1 MSELIIFFVSLL
13 LVFNLSSQGE
23 KIVKKDD
30 RISLIGFFVL
40 FVVISSSYNYAN
52 ECEFYLP
59 YLFLDFQIWD
69 NYYEALQN
77 TANNDLFSV
86 FFVLYYNYSPFLVSI
101 GYILFIG
108 SLVCVNL
115 NKIFLKMNTKNYANI
130 FDAHEFLS
138 TVTDAIFLRK
148 QNLNDQ
154 TTHETSTKE
163 FKKK

>member
-59 YLFLDFQIWD
+59 YLFLDFQI
-69 NYYEALQN
+69 
-77 TANNDLFSV
+77 
-86 FFVLYYNYSPFLVSI
+86 
-101 GYILFIG
+101 
-108 SLVCVNL
+108 
-115 NKIFLKMNTKNYANI
+115 
-130 FDAHEFLS
+130 
-138 TVTDAIFLRK
+138 
-148 QNLNDQ
+148 
-154 TTHETSTKE
+154 
-163 FKKK
+163 